1 MATNSTHIHFSTMH
15 CPADFGHSPAPF
27 FPVLHDQNGLRADR
41 FRWSR
46 QLDEVGAILAA
57 DSDRQNR
64 AWESSR
70 IGAIGSSSGGS
81 GKQPASFEE
90 YLDSLQFQK
99 WYIGQALVIMDVA
112 AIDGKIAHA
121 RESSSFRRVS
131 QSACSIM

>member
-1 MATNSTHIHFSTMH
+1 MAMDFTHIHLSKMH
-15 CPADFGHSPAPF
+15 CPADLAHSPAQF
-27 FPVLHDQNGLRADR
+27 FTVPCDQNGLRADR

-46 QLDEVGAILAA
+46 QLDEVEAILAA

-64 AWESSR
+64 AWESFR

-99 WYIGQALVIMDVA
+99 WYIGQALLIMDVA
-112 AIDGKIAHA
+112 AIDGKVAHA
-121 RESSSFRRVS
+121 RESSSLGRVS